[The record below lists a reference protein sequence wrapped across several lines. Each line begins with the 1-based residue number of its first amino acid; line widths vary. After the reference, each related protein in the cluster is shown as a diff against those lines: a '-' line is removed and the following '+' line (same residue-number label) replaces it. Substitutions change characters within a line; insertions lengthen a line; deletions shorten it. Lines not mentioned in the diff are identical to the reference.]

1 MHTGDKSSLLPPEG
15 GKRARKPAG
24 AFRIALGGRPAK
36 GEAGDD
42 DGSSAKKK
50 RRSGARK
57 PAVAEE
63 LQTPAAKDGEA
74 APSSARKRQRELFP
88 EDLAAAAA
96 DECASSRSHTPSVAV
111 AASTATGAATTST
124 GAAACGAD
132 ASAAA
137 STSLCATASGA
148 AEAADVA
155 ASLRKRKSRAKRVD
169 EGDAKELKPR
179 HLKGKRREEMALRQA
194 ANLEVQRAAAMAH
207 AGGSSGDGES
217 ALARMQSCLARLL
230 RPKARRWAMY
240 EWCYCPL
247 DYDYFHHDQ
256 PFSAMLQVRLPSGR
270 REARG
275 GRQCGWRKKSAGCGR
290 HPSPHTAAM
299 DRSGPAAPAA
309 QAPHVP
315 SPPSLRRAPARYG
328 ASRGCLASLPALPP
342 PAHPYHRL
350 PYHRLPTLT
359 TACPPYHRLPALTT
373 ACPPLPPPNSRL
385 FARGGASQEIGL
397 GEVSHLTRLEWSCV
411 RHLLGR
417 PRRLSSAF
425 LRSER
430 GRLQEHRAGLRAQR
444 TLQPMDEASAIL
456 GLSAPA
462 LITDGLAAEAEPS
475 ALLSEASAVNG
486 APAMDPRR
494 DTAPL
499 PVGQR
504 VSAFHPKERQVRL
517 LPPSSATVLCHR
529 PLPPSSATVLGHFH
543 APCCASTSALCHRA
557 WPLPRALL
565 RLHLCLRTAH
575 THASHAWLTRPPRPP
590 SHVWPSPG
598 VAPCATPPVWQLY
611 TGTVLTPDGDHYR
624 VQFDQPRHGV
634 LLVPDCQVIP
644 LLDGSRGIDF
654 TSPHG
659 IGALPLSGGAFSYSL
674 ADRQTLGADGGEAPL
689 RWPEAES
696 LQRSMAPAPVT
707 QPRVSA
713 DATELQMVRVSLQ
726 PPHAHHAHPPHCPP
740 ASRPPTPSLPAAFFP
755 SLPLSPACPAPLP
768 LSPHAMAHAGGLRS
782 GTGALHSWPTCYACS
797 RGFTRS
803 TRS

>member
-1 MHTGDKSSLLPPEG
+1 MQSFRALGETYGETPPELGCARAPPLTERKHPQQGAGQMHTGDKSSLMPPEG

-359 TACPPYHRLPALTT
+359 TAQLTSVRSRWRVTGDRLRRGEPSHPSRVVVRTPPPRPA
-373 ACPPLPPPNSRL
+373 APPLVCFPPLRARTLARAPGGLASSADSAADGRGQRHPR
-385 FARGGASQEIGL
+385 AERTGADHRRACRRGGA
-397 GEVSHLTRLEWSCV
+397 
-411 RHLLGR
+411 
-417 PRRLSSAF
+417 F
-425 LRSER
+425 RS
-430 GRLQEHRAGLRAQR
+430 
-444 TLQPMDEASAIL
+444 
-456 GLSAPA
+456 
-462 LITDGLAAEAEPS
+462 
-475 ALLSEASAVNG
+475 
-486 APAMDPRR
+486 
-494 DTAPL
+494 
-499 PVGQR
+499 
-504 VSAFHPKERQVRL
+504 
-517 LPPSSATVLCHR
+517 
-529 PLPPSSATVLGHFH
+529 
-543 APCCASTSALCHRA
+543 
-557 WPLPRALL
+557 
-565 RLHLCLRTAH
+565 
-575 THASHAWLTRPPRPP
+575 
-590 SHVWPSPG
+590 
-598 VAPCATPPVWQLY
+598 
-611 TGTVLTPDGDHYR
+611 
-624 VQFDQPRHGV
+624 
-634 LLVPDCQVIP
+634 
-644 LLDGSRGIDF
+644 
-654 TSPHG
+654 
-659 IGALPLSGGAFSYSL
+659 
-674 ADRQTLGADGGEAPL
+674 
-689 RWPEAES
+689 PE
-696 LQRSMAPAPVT
+696 
-707 QPRVSA
+707 
-713 DATELQMVRVSLQ
+713 
-726 PPHAHHAHPPHCPP
+726 
-740 ASRPPTPSLPAAFFP
+740 
-755 SLPLSPACPAPLP
+755 
-768 LSPHAMAHAGGLRS
+768 
-782 GTGALHSWPTCYACS
+782 
-797 RGFTRS
+797 
-803 TRS
+803 